1 MKACLR
7 LNILSIYLGFTT
19 RPRPKSE
26 KVFDAAKE
34 ILAEEANDAGT
45 KVLNCCNLHRLAM
58 EVRLVPAYNMKT
70 KSWYKNNLLRKYKEK
85 VRR

>member
-1 MKACLR
+1 MKACFR
-7 LNILSIYLGFTT
+7 LDLLSIYLGFTT

-34 ILAEEANDAGT
+34 ILAEETNVAGT
-45 KVLNCCNLHRLAM
+45 KVLKCCNLHRLAK
-58 EVRLVPAYNMKT
+58 EGRLLPLMKT
-70 KSWYKNNLLRKYKEK
+70 KSWYRNSLLTKYKEK

>member
-7 LNILSIYLGFTT
+7 LDLLSIYLGFTT

-34 ILAEEANDAGT
+34 ILAEETNDAGT
-45 KVLNCCNLHRLAM
+45 KVLKCCNLHRLAI
-58 EVRLVPAYNMKT
+58 ESRLLP
-70 KSWYKNNLLRKYKEK
+70 LQI
-85 VRR
+85 